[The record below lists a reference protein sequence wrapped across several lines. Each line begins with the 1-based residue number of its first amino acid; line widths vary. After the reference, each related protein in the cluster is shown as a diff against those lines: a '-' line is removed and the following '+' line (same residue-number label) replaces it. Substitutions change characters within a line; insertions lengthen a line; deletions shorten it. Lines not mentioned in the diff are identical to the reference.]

1 MTPLSVLFLVFA
13 VIGLLIALVGHAG
26 RSASVAPSMYR
37 NDISP
42 VGYAIFI
49 VCILIAL
56 AAGAS
61 AKADEWP
68 PYDQCT
74 PRGDW
79 NAPNCKCWD
88 KR

>member
-1 MTPLSVLFLVFA
+1 MTPLSALFGFFA
-13 VIGLLIALVGHAG
+13 LGGLFIALIGHAG

-37 NDISP
+37 NDLSP

-61 AKADEWP
+61 A
-68 PYDQCT
+68 
-74 PRGDW
+74 
-79 NAPNCKCWD
+79 
-88 KR
+88 